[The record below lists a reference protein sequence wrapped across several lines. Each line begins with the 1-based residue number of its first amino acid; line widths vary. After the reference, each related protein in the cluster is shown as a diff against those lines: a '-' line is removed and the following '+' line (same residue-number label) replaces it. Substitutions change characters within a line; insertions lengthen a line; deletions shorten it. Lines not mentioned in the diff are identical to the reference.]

1 MNSRAYLVEEC
12 RDCAE
17 VETKFRSWSEF
28 LAAQV
33 SENQSVSVERDQP
46 DLQRIIIII
55 DVFGFIQP
63 YKKDVK

>member
-1 MNSRAYLVEEC
+1 MNSRAYLVQEC
-12 RDCAE
+12 RDYAE
-17 VETKFRSWSEF
+17 VETEFRSWSEF

>member
-1 MNSRAYLVEEC
+1 MYSRTYLVEEC

-17 VETKFRSWSEF
+17 VETEFCSWSEF

-46 DLQRIIIII
+46 DLQRMK
-55 DVFGFIQP
+55 QSWT
-63 YKKDVK
+63 

>member
-1 MNSRAYLVEEC
+1 MNSWASLVEEC

-17 VETKFRSWSEF
+17 VETEFRSWSEF